1 MGGWTCHLLR
11 GRRPRDKHV
20 LGEKSFDF
28 DHGELKMSIRHPR
41 RNGEEE
47 FGYMSQE
54 FRRRSISPA
63 MLLLGFAGL
72 SENPEML
79 YHTVDIVCPSS
90 FSSSSSL
97 FPPSFMSVGFLSVSG
112 FGFIHSLYMSGERIH
127 LSLRKPKH

>member
-1 MGGWTCHLLR
+1 MLR

-54 FRRRSISPA
+54 FRRRSWKHKGPISNFKNVKK
-63 MLLLGFAGL
+63 GAG
-72 SENPEML
+72 
-79 YHTVDIVCPSS
+79 I
-90 FSSSSSL
+90 
-97 FPPSFMSVGFLSVSG
+97 
-112 FGFIHSLYMSGERIH
+112 
-127 LSLRKPKH
+127 